1 VIVGHGLGRWS
12 HNGPRSTFFGDSRS
26 QRRGATFSV
35 VVVWA
40 IVAAACAGQP
50 SPGEFADPLAGSG
63 DSITADSSA
72 ASPDTSEPGTTVG
85 TTPGTSPGTD
95 VVGTPAPPATI
106 APPITVPPTTATTKA
121 PDPPRG
127 PGEIPFPGNG
137 SSAPKLGSGVPARLQ
152 PPGPVDLGGPPAFA
166 GEGQWSPIGPLANG
180 AAAMYVTNLRSSGGS
195 TNPIAVAWLDPG
207 ALRARLHPGYGD
219 PISGGFITPS
229 LVPSSEFPMLAAAMN
244 GGFKTT
250 EYPFGFYL
258 DGKESPPM
266 QFGKATF
273 AIDADGVP
281 TIGEWGRDI
290 SVFDGVKA
298 ARQNLT
304 LLVDGGRPV
313 GGLNPNDTSV
323 WGATLNRVV
332 WTPRSG
338 VGVRSDGSLVWTG
351 GPLNITALAN
361 ILTQAGAVRAME
373 LDINPQWV
381 AFNWFTFNG
390 GTLQSY
396 KLAPNASRDPNRF
409 VVNEERDFFSF
420 LTR

>member
-1 VIVGHGLGRWS
+1 MV
-12 HNGPRSTFFGDSRS
+12 
-26 QRRGATFSV
+26 
-35 VVVWA
+35 
-40 IVAAACAGQP
+40 ACAGQQ
-50 SPGEFADPLAGSG
+50 SPGELANPPVGSRVN
-63 DSITADSSA
+63 DSSADSSTA
-72 ASPDTSEPGTTVG
+72 TSPDTNDPGTTIG
-85 TTPGTSPGTD
+85 TTPGTD
-95 VVGTPAPPATI
+95 VPTTPLPPVVTAAPSTFPPA
-106 APPITVPPTTATTKA
+106 TATTKV
-121 PDPPRG
+121 PEVPRG

-137 SSAPKLGSGVPARLQ
+137 SSAPKLGAGVPARLQ
-152 PPGPVDLGGPPAFA
+152 PPGPIDLGSAPAFA
-166 GEGQWSPIGPLANG
+166 GEGQWSPIGPLVNG

-219 PISGGFITPS
+219 PASGGFITPPV
-229 LVPSSEFPMLAAAMN
+229 VPASDFPQLAAAMN
-244 GGFKTT
+244 GGFKTS

-258 DGKESPPM
+258 DDKEALPM

-273 AIDADGVP
+273 AIDSDGVP

-338 VGVRSDGSLVWTG
+338 VGVRSDGSLVWAG